1 MQRIHRNDK
10 VVVISGKDRGK
21 TGRVIKVLPKESRVV
36 IEGIN
41 VVTKHKKPRREQEIG
56 QRFQMEAPIHWS
68 NVQLAD
74 PKDGKPT
81 RVGVKVDK
89 DGKKTRVAI
98 RSGEEIA
105 IVSDKEAK
113 E

>member
-1 MQRIHRNDK
+1 MQRIHKNDQ

-21 TGRVIKVLPKESRVV
+21 SGRVIKVLPKESRVV

-41 VVTKHKKPRREQEIG
+41 VVTKHKKPRREQEMGSRI
-56 QRFQMEAPIHWS
+56 QMEAPIHWS

-81 RVGVKVDK
+81 RVGVKVLD
-89 DGKKTRVAI
+89 DGKKVRFAK

-105 IVSDKEAK
+105 VQSDKESQS
-113 E
+113 